1 MNITSNFLRGLVDDP
16 RVDGGPVD
24 DPRKTYLCGLVD
36 DPRDAGGPV
45 DDPRK
50 SYLRG
55 PVDDPRDAGGLV
67 DDPRILSFRGLV
79 DDPRQRNIDP
89 QEFPR
94 DHSLSL
100 KALTI
105 VLHSPLTL
113 KSFRRGIG

>member
-24 DPRKTYLCGLVD
+24 DPRKTYL
-36 DPRDAGGPV
+36 
-45 DDPRK
+45 
-50 SYLRG
+50 RG

-67 DDPRILSFRGLV
+67 DDPRILSFRGLI

-89 QEFPR
+89 QEFPQDQQEFPR
-94 DHSLSL
+94 DQSLSL